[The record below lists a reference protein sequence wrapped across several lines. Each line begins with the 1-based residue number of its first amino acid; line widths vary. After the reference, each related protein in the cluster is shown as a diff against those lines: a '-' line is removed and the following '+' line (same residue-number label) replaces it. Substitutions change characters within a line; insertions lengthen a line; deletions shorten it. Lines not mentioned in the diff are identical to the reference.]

1 MLGDF
6 GDLVVATQT
15 FFDVHTYVRKIV
27 PIWRSHIFF
36 KRIWNHQIGRDLM
49 LVEMIYLGKCFQI
62 FVEYS
67 PLIREMI
74 FFNLGCSPPH
84 VWSLKLPSFVKKT
97 VMILDWSRSFKK
109 PCETMASEVVDCP
122 SLDRHWMSTSIYI
135 YIYLYIYIFLAT
147 NTLIDYTKID
157 RTEGSHHR
165 NWYNNIEHH
174 FARSNFDPIFRS
186 AGRLTALR
194 ILSGTCGLWSLDT
207 SGMSW
212 VEELI
217 P

>member
-1 MLGDF
+1 MSEGGVIPQIKFVLWTYDAFLYGTNKVRVSPYPPYSVIDQGCSGVKPGNNLTWWLNF
-6 GDLVVATQT
+6 VLFHWLPKWFCLIV
-15 FFDVHTYVRKIV
+15 FDVTLSLFKTATLSNLRPLRSKDSLFIKGSNPGVRYLKRKH
-27 PIWRSHIFF
+27 IW
-36 KRIWNHQIGRDLM
+36 
-49 LVEMIYLGKCFQI
+49 VLG
-62 FVEYS
+62 
-67 PLIREMI
+67 
-74 FFNLGCSPPH
+74 
-84 VWSLKLPSFVKKT
+84 
-97 VMILDWSRSFKK
+97 
-109 PCETMASEVVDCP
+109 
-122 SLDRHWMSTSIYI
+122 
-135 YIYLYIYIFLAT
+135 IYIFLAT

-186 AGRLTALR
+186 ASRLTALR